1 MVAEEILEE
10 VKFEAAC
17 SNSVQKHSVFPCHL
31 KTLGMKY
38 DIFYE
43 SEAWSLTPK
52 EGTKEITR
60 RSIKLHNKELYDLY
74 TSKYILIGIIKK

>member
-1 MVAEEILEE
+1 ML
-10 VKFEAAC
+10 
-17 SNSVQKHSVFPCHL
+17 
-31 KTLGMKY
+31 Y

-74 TSKYILIGIIKK
+74 TSKYILIGIIKKNYEIGGVFCTCGKE